1 MGLKRARDVRSI
13 PGPVS
18 LNHPP
23 GGHQASDHRK
33 RGNIVEKG
41 QRGLKDG
48 KKEGSLSLS
57 LISSQMKGM
66 KG

>member
-33 RGNIVEKG
+33 RGNIVEEG
-41 QRGLKDG
+41 QGGLEDG
-48 KKEGSLSLS
+48 KKEGSLSL
-57 LISSQMKGM
+57 
-66 KG
+66 

>member
-1 MGLKRARDVRSI
+1 VGLKRARDVRPI
-13 PGPVS
+13 PVS

-23 GGHQASDHRK
+23 GRHQASDHRK
-33 RGNIVEKG
+33 RRNIVEEG
-41 QRGLKDG
+41 QGGLDDG
-48 KKEGSLSLS
+48 KKEGSLS